1 MEYFSDER
9 SVYLFFISSN
19 SFDVGSRYCGACA
32 GGLVVKNPP
41 ANAGDERG
49 SVSIPESEGS
59 PGGEN
64 GNPLQYVC
72 LENSMD
78 RGDWWATVHGVA
90 NSRTQLSTHTHTH
103 ANHCFIYSV
112 FSEIF

>member
-1 MEYFSDER
+1 M
-9 SVYLFFISSN
+9 
-19 SFDVGSRYCGACA
+19 
-32 GGLVVKNPP
+32 VKNPP
-41 ANAGDERG
+41 ANAGDERA

-90 NSRTQLSTHTHTH
+90 NSRTQLSTRTHTH